1 MKTEKIKLLCIH
13 ASAEW
18 FGSDRYLYGILKYL
32 DTPRFDAQ
40 VILPEPGPLKEKIQ
54 TLGIPVVHP
63 PCMGILHRF
72 RNPIQMAL
80 FFVKLFREIIWLIAY
95 IRKQKIQL
103 VHVNSTSNLGALI
116 AARICRVPVVCH
128 ALEIRISPA
137 LIGKILATLVNGFS
151 THIVAIS
158 QAVSEY
164 LDTGWTP
171 PRSLQVLHPGVE
183 LDSAFSGDSGKI
195 REQLGI
201 PVDKKVVGMVGRL
214 TFWKGAHI
222 FIEAAMALAEKRSD
236 AFFLIVGAFDTAQ
249 SREYYQSLVDKVDQR
264 GLGDRIRFL
273 GFREDIPAVMSVFD
287 IFILPSV
294 FPEPFGLVTVD
305 AMLAGTPVIATRHGG
320 SLDIVREGT
329 DGFLVA
335 PGEPDTLADK
345 VETLLNDPELRR
357 AMGRNGKTR
366 IQEHFGLKDQVRE
379 IMSAYTRVMDQ
390 AS

>member
-1 MKTEKIKLLCIH
+1 MKSEKIKLLCVH
-13 ASAEW
+13 ASAAW

-32 DTPRFDAQ
+32 DTTRFDAQ

-54 TLGIPVVHP
+54 ALGIPVVHP

-72 RNPIQMAL
+72 RNPVQMAQ
-80 FFVKLFREIIWLIAY
+80 FFMKLFAEIVWLIRF

-103 VHVNSTSNLGALI
+103 VHVNSTSNLGGLI

-137 LIGKILATLVNGFS
+137 LIGKILATLVNGLS

-158 QAVSEY
+158 QAVSDY
-164 LDTGWTP
+164 LDSGWTP

-183 LDSAFSGDSGKI
+183 LDSSFAGDSAQV
-195 REQLGI
+195 REQLEI
-201 PVDKKVVGMVGRL
+201 PKDIKVVGMVGRL
-214 TFWKGAHI
+214 TFWKGAHV
-222 FIEAAMALAEKRSD
+222 FIEAAMTLAEKRSD

-249 SREYYQSLVDKVDQR
+249 SREYYQSLVDKVHQR
-264 GLGDRIRFL
+264 GLTDRIRFL

-305 AMLAGTPVIATRHGG
+305 AMLAGKPAIATRHGG

-329 DGFLVA
+329 DGFLVP
-335 PGEPDTLADK
+335 PGEPEALAEK
-345 VETLLNDPELRR
+345 VEILLNDPELRQE
-357 AMGRNGKTR
+357 MGRNGKIR

-379 IMSAYTRVMDQ
+379 IMNAYTRMMEPT
-390 AS
+390 S